1 MIFFI
6 FFFKSPKGKPPTST
20 LDHLIWCDLKKPEM
34 EVAFHMNIST
44 ETGLMKEIKQ
54 PCSLIIATISVA
66 HVKVL
71 SSHSRGFN
79 VVCQIPANCP
89 LK

>member
-1 MIFFI
+1 MIFF
-6 FFFKSPKGKPPTST
+6 FLSPQKENRPHGR
-20 LDHLIWCDLKKPEM
+20 LDHLIWCDFKKPEM

-79 VVCQIPANCP
+79 VVCQILANCP